1 MLPLVESA
9 SWVSLI
15 PAVSVLV
22 IALMTQRTFEALLGG
37 TLVGWMLI
45 SGTDFFNAFADSMLK
60 VMQNETVGWIILV
73 VGLFGSFI
81 GLLVRSGGTKA
92 FGEAV
97 SSRVRSSSGALLATW
112 FMGLVIFLDD
122 YLNALAVGGAMQR
135 VTDRYGVSREK
146 LAYVVDSTAAP
157 ICVLAPLSTWAF
169 FVAGL
174 LEGVEAAPVGEG
186 MSVYISAI
194 PYILYAWVAVL
205 LVPLVALGL
214 IPNLGPMRRAE
225 ARAASGTLA
234 PPESSSWE
242 ETFPQDE
249 IPNSPRVVNFI
260 LPLLVLI
267 AATWILEDA
276 LRGVMIGVVFTVV
289 SLSAQR
295 VLNPKEISEAF
306 FKGFQSMVYPLAIVV
321 MAFGLR
327 QVNEELGLTEFVIES
342 LKPFMVSAFLPAV
355 VFLALSVITFSTG
368 SFWGVYAVSLPIVV
382 PLASSMN
389 VPMPLVLG
397 AVISAGAFGSH
408 ACFYGDASVLAASSS
423 GCHLLAHVKTQIPY
437 AILAA
442 AVSALGFLAL
452 GIWA

>member
-306 FKGFQSMVYPLAIVV
+306 FKGFQSMVYPLALVV

-423 GCHLLAHVKTQIPY
+423 GCNLLAHVKTQIPY